1 MVSSMENIFN
11 VQEAHIFVFNTWATF
26 NRMQRFGNTV
36 CITNMPLR
44 QLEQG
49 IMPALFITFIS
60 ETFRRRK
67 PTECGHGFLMNLA
80 AVALYLK
87 MGKSQ

>member
-1 MVSSMENIFN
+1 
-11 VQEAHIFVFNTWATF
+11 
-26 NRMQRFGNTV
+26 
-36 CITNMPLR
+36 MPLR

-67 PTECGHGFLMNLA
+67 PTECGHGFLMDLA

-87 MGKSQ
+87 MGKSK